1 MATKRLFT
9 FGCSFTNYHWS
20 TWADCLAPEYD
31 SFENWGQPGGGNHYI
46 FNSVMEADQRHR
58 FTDGDTVVVCWSS
71 VDREDRYVEGQWHTP
86 GNAHFATN
94 IFNPEYLKTHWDERG
109 WLIRDLAYI
118 KAVKT
123 LLESRQGV
131 CWKFLS
137 MEDIT
142 MLTCSENNID
152 DLIQLYKDVIDA
164 IHPSYDRTL
173 FKDTGWPNRN
183 GNSHPSPAQHLAYL
197 DIVLPGWVTLQET
210 RTRIAEETARFE
222 SINYAVEGGNIHTVR
237 RL

>member
-1 MATKRLFT
+1 MSTKRLFT

-46 FNSVMEADQRHR
+46 FNSVMEADQHHQ
-58 FTDGDTVVVCWSS
+58 FTSGDTVVVCWSS

-94 IFNPEYLKTHWDERG
+94 VFNPEYLKTHWDERG

-118 KAVKT
+118 KAVKI

-131 CWKFLS
+131 RWKFLS

-142 MLTCSENNID
+142 VLTCSENNID

-183 GNSHPSPAQHLAYL
+183 GNSHPSPAQHLEYL
-197 DIVLPGWVTLQET
+197 DTVLPGWVTLQET

-222 SINYAVEGGNIHTVR
+222 SIGYIVEGRDIQTVR

>member
-183 GNSHPSPAQHLAYL
+183 GNSHPSPAQHLEYL